1 MHVLIVGFSLML
13 SSARAEAASPCT
25 IPELVAEAL
34 TNNPEL
40 KAAEADLQAA
50 KGARLQA
57 GLWKNPDVSGFYAW
71 RQLRQTNDNGDGFSD
86 QLSITQTFEF
96 PGKATLRKAIADQ
109 DVALGKIGLVQFRDA
124 LAGRVKLLAYR
135 YALAGE
141 NRQAA
146 DLATARSRELIAL
159 LNKRPKAGLQ
169 AMFDSGVLE
178 GNLAE
183 LAVTQHDFALEAETT
198 LSELNIL
205 RGWPARTP
213 LRVVLPPDLPSL
225 PDSLDRLL
233 VAGMAT
239 SPILQMK
246 ELDLKKAHLD
256 VKAAQLAPAPDFAI
270 GPFYSLDKATDH
282 DQKIGASLTV
292 TLPIWN
298 QNQGNVM
305 ASRAGL
311 DKTEATLEQARRDFE
326 LSVTKIYQSRQLL
339 DVELKQSNAGLL
351 QRLSHLSDMA
361 DRQYRL
367 GAINLTTFLEVQT
380 QFLNA
385 NRNVHQAMLDA
396 VSLELDLQLLTG
408 TMSIGPATE
417 GVSR

>member
-1 MHVLIVGFSLML
+1 MLGLFQATFGLIVGFSLMV
-13 SSARAEAASPCT
+13 SSVRAEPDPART

-96 PGKATLRKAIADQ
+96 PGKATLRKGIADQ

-135 YALAGE
+135 YALAEE

-146 DLATARSRELIAL
+146 DLATGRSRELIAL
-159 LNKRPKAGLQ
+159 LNKRPRAGLQ

-178 GNLAE
+178 GNLAD

-213 LRVVLPPDLPSL
+213 LRVILPPEPSRLARFTRPLAGHRHGNQSDLA
-225 PDSLDRLL
+225 DE
-233 VAGMAT
+233 GT
-239 SPILQMK
+239 GF
-246 ELDLKKAHLD
+246 EEG
-256 VKAAQLAPAPDFAI
+256 AP
-270 GPFYSLDKATDH
+270 
-282 DQKIGASLTV
+282 
-292 TLPIWN
+292 
-298 QNQGNVM
+298 
-305 ASRAGL
+305 
-311 DKTEATLEQARRDFE
+311 RREGCPTCACSGFCHR
-326 LSVTKIYQSRQLL
+326 SVL
-339 DVELKQSNAGLL
+339 
-351 QRLSHLSDMA
+351 
-361 DRQYRL
+361 
-367 GAINLTTFLEVQT
+367 
-380 QFLNA
+380 
-385 NRNVHQAMLDA
+385 
-396 VSLELDLQLLTG
+396 
-408 TMSIGPATE
+408 
-417 GVSR
+417 